1 MSLSVKKS
9 IDCVYLLYKIVRE
22 NMSGTCLIISGGEF
36 DNCIPSPA
44 DYVIACD
51 KGYEHALK
59 LGITPDIVIG
69 DLDSITVHV
78 PEDINKIVLPTAK
91 DDTDTSY
98 AVKYAISL
106 GYDDISIICALG
118 GRADHA
124 YSNTQTIC
132 AAAKQGASVRIL
144 STGTVI
150 HAICGSSIILPRRD
164 GWAFSVFSAS
174 DRCHGVTI
182 TGAEYSVDSIEMY
195 NSYPIGQ
202 SNGWAE
208 DIASVSCNDGILL
221 VIESKI

>member
-36 DNCIPSPA
+36 DNFIPSPA

-51 KGYEHALK
+51 KGYEHAIK
-59 LGITPDIVIG
+59 LGITPDIIIG
-69 DLDSITVHV
+69 DLDSITVRV
-78 PEDINKIVLPTAK
+78 PEGIETIVLPTAK

-98 AVKYAISL
+98 AVKYALSL
-106 GYDDISIICALG
+106 GYNDISIICALG

-144 STGTVI
+144 STDTVI
-150 HAICGSSIILPRRD
+150 HSICGSSISLPRRD

-174 DRCHGVTI
+174 DMCRGVTI
-182 TGAEYSVDSIEMY
+182 TGAEYSVDQIVMY

-202 SNGWAE
+202 SNGWAAAE
-208 DIASVSCNDGILL
+208 AGISCSDGTLL
-221 VIESKI
+221 VIEARI